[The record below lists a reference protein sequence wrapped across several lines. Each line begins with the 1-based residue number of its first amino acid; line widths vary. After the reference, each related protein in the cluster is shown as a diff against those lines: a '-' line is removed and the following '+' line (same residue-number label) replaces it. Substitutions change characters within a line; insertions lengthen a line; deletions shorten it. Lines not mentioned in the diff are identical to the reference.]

1 MAPTSSPH
9 SLITARR
16 VTGTPV
22 FDTAGERIGHIE
34 DLSIEKISGE
44 VVYALLSFGGF
55 LGLDERYHPLPWKV
69 LKYDIAKDGYIVP
82 LDKAQLRAAPSYTA
96 EDLDAFGGE
105 DRGYREALFAY
116 YSPYGIAPYW

>member
-1 MAPTSSPH
+1 MASTSPH
-9 SLITARR
+9 SLIAAKR

-22 FDTAGERIGHIE
+22 FDTGGARIGHIE
-34 DLSIEKISGE
+34 DLSIDKASGQ

-55 LGLDERYHPLPWKV
+55 LGLDERFHPLPWQV
-69 LKYDIAKDGYIVP
+69 LKYDTGKDGYIVP
-82 LDKAQLRAAPSYTA
+82 LDKAQLQAAPSYTG

-105 DRGYREALFAY
+105 DRSYREALFAY